1 MKYGRTRA
9 RISLLNR
16 DFAVNE
22 TEMAQIFCNSTRKAA
37 TNDLTTDKQ
46 NVSSPQTKNS
56 HFEDYS
62 AVPVCETA
70 VSLGAAKILLTLGG
84 LFR

>member
-1 MKYGRTRA
+1 MVGTSA
-9 RISLLNR
+9 IGL
-16 DFAVNE
+16 
-22 TEMAQIFCNSTRKAA
+22 A

-46 NVSSPQTKNS
+46 NVSSPQTKSS

-62 AVPVCETA
+62 AVPVCET
-70 VSLGAAKILLTLGG
+70 VVFLEAAKIPLTLRG